1 MVSNDGRIS
10 VMWKDHNGPWAP
22 RPHPLTDAGVLL
34 QNTPLTSVYYPINE
48 QLEVFVGDETWFS
61 RVLWKHHN
69 TMWAPCLVP
78 LGPRTGTTYAP
89 AVNTRR
95 LAQVTGNE
103 EFIAAG
109 VCGVDLGANTAHRG
123 NHYVFFGDVPL
134 SGRTDGPVQDA
145 DAIAR
150 VRDFSPDGITLDL
163 IRSGQY
169 FAPFTIRMLDQ
180 SLPPVVSGTNQPP
193 TGAFS
198 DGTFAYVFYQVLD
211 KPDDPWPVP
220 VSYLTRSAD
229 PDDGQPF
236 EEVFRWSEYNFWQV
250 APVVVNNAEV
260 PGLPSR
266 SGRGVVL
273 FGGGWIRPG
282 TPEDA
287 IHLAWMPLTTGR
299 DPQRDEIRYYSP
311 SGHARV
317 ADWSAGW
324 SAPGDQ
330 ASTRPLWRLLP
341 GYTSVSALFIPDAP
355 LWLVIYSKASPF
367 RDQANP
373 GGQNRP
379 TGPVV
384 VRTALAP
391 TGPWSAEIPI
401 FDPCRDGAF
410 GNFMHWPD
418 QDDLTQGDPSGLTDG
433 TGWAYGA
440 FRLEPLTE
448 WHPEDRSVTLHY
460 LMSTSRP
467 YQVQHMR
474 SRFRIN

>member
-1 MVSNDGRIS
+1 
-10 VMWKDHNGPWAP
+10 
-22 RPHPLTDAGVLL
+22 
-34 QNTPLTSVYYPINE
+34 VYYPINE

-78 LGPRTGTTYAP
+78 LGPRTGTTYVP
-89 AVNTRR
+89 AASTQR
-95 LAQVTGNE
+95 LAQVTGSQ
-103 EFIAAG
+103 EFQDAG
-109 VCGVDLGANTAHRG
+109 VRGVDLGANTAHRG
-123 NHYVFFGDVPL
+123 NHYVFFGDVAGEPGHVAL
-134 SGRTDGPVQDA
+134 PPGVKAVPPGA

-150 VRDFSPDGITLDL
+150 VRDFSPDGVTLDL
-163 IRSGQY
+163 IRSGPY
-169 FAPFTIRMLDQ
+169 FVPFTIRMPDQ
-180 SLPPVVSGTNQPP
+180 KSEPDQETLLIPGLGQTP

-198 DGTFAYVFYQVLD
+198 DGTFAYVFYLVFD
-211 KPDDPWPVP
+211 KPDDPKWPVP
-220 VSYLTRSAD
+220 VSYLVRSAN

-273 FGGGWIRPG
+273 FGGGWTRPYPNA
-282 TPEDA
+282 PEDA
-287 IHLAWMPLTTGR
+287 IHLAWMPLTPGR
-299 DPQRDEIRYYSP
+299 DPQPDEICYYSP
-311 SGHARV
+311 KRAV
-317 ADWSAGW
+317 VPADW

-330 ASTRPLWRLLP
+330 ASARPLWHLLP
-341 GYTSVSALFIPDAP
+341 GYTSVSAMFIPDAP

-367 RDQANP
+367 RYQDP
-373 GGQNRP
+373 LGQNRP
-379 TGPVV
+379 TSPVV
-384 VRTALAP
+384 VRTAPAP

-410 GNFMHWPD
+410 GNFMHWPN
-418 QDDLTQGDPSGLTDG
+418 QDDLTKGDPLGLTDD
-433 TGWAYGA
+433 TGLAYGA

-460 LMSTSRP
+460 LMSTWQP

-474 SRFRIN
+474 SRFRVD